1 MCSLLQHYSKT
12 ELILFQ
18 VFNCF
23 QFWSHSNANMQVFTD
38 DIHKCKIYQCLWMTT
53 WNFTTWQILNIAE
66 EINQCLLVHDRLH
79 AQIFICICFFIEP
92 VLLLTFQIKKIFPVD
107 VIKNPFQ
114 CSDAGLIKLM
124 ALLEG
129 KKKFNHCFDNL
140 THMHQNNST
149 YYDSLN
155 AFVRLQSSEI
165 YMYYATF

>member
-1 MCSLLQHYSKT
+1 MQICKFLLMIFINARFISVYGWQHG
-12 ELILFQ
+12 ILLH
-18 VFNCF
+18 C
-23 QFWSHSNANMQVFTD
+23 
-38 DIHKCKIYQCLWMTT
+38 
-53 WNFTTWQILNIAE
+53 TWQILNIAE

-165 YMYYATF
+165 YMYYAIF